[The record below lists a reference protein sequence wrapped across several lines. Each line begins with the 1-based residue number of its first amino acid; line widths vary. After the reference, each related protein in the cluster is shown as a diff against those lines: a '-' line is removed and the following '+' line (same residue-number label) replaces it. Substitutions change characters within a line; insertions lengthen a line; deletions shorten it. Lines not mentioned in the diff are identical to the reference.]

1 MKKKEVLQV
10 KRKNRNL
17 DNMIFI
23 SNDDLENKD
32 LDLYEVLNITIF

>member
-10 KRKNRNL
+10 KRKNL